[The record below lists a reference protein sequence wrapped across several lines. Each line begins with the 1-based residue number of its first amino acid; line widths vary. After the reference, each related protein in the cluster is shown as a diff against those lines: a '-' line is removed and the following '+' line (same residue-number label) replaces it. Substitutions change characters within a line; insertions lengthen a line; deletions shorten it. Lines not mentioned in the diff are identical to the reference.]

1 MKIALIMGAL
11 LIATIASSA
20 WYIDR
25 LQDNI
30 GTLKGNQ
37 LVLETKIQEQ
47 NEAIETALNNQ
58 KKAQT
63 LMASL
68 EKEKQ
73 EAMRNVNKL
82 RKTFAKHDL
91 DELTLAKPSTTDTH
105 KLVHGRSA
113 HVDENG
119 NGNVL
124 SFMGFHADS
133 VSAITRI
140 QIIPASGNISR
151 GNFTLFGVANS

>member
-1 MKIALIMGAL
+1 MGVL
-11 LIATIASSA
+11 LLSTVAGSA
-20 WYIDR
+20 FWVNS
-25 LQDNI
+25 LQSQI
-30 GTLKGNQ
+30 GELKGNQ
-37 LVLETKIQEQ
+37 MILEAKIQEQ

-91 DELTLAKPSTTDTH
+91 DELTLAKPELMQGKINRASKRVLENLEKLTDPNQF
-105 KLVHGRSA
+105 
-113 HVDENG
+113 DEE
-119 NGNVL
+119 
-124 SFMGFHADS
+124 
-133 VSAITRI
+133 VSNNT
-140 QIIPASGNISR
+140 
-151 GNFTLFGVANS
+151 

>member
-1 MKIALIMGAL
+1 MGGL
-11 LIATIASSA
+11 LLATVAGSA
-20 WYIDR
+20 FWVNS
-25 LQDNI
+25 LQSQI

-37 LVLETKIQEQ
+37 MILEAKIQEQ

-68 EKEKQ
+68 EKDKQ

-91 DELTLAKPSTTDTH
+91 DELTLAKPELMQGKINRATKRVLENLEKLTDPNQF
-105 KLVHGRSA
+105 
-113 HVDENG
+113 DEE
-119 NGNVL
+119 
-124 SFMGFHADS
+124 DS
-133 VSAITRI
+133 VNT
-140 QIIPASGNISR
+140 
-151 GNFTLFGVANS
+151 

>member
-1 MKIALIMGAL
+1 MGGL
-11 LIATIASSA
+11 LLATVAGSA
-20 WYIDR
+20 FWVNS
-25 LQDNI
+25 LQSQI

-37 LVLETKIQEQ
+37 MILEAKIQEQ

-91 DELTLAKPSTTDTH
+91 DELTLAKPELMQGKINRASKRVLENLEKLTDPNQF
-105 KLVHGRSA
+105 
-113 HVDENG
+113 DEKDN
-119 NGNVL
+119 
-124 SFMGFHADS
+124 
-133 VSAITRI
+133 T
-140 QIIPASGNISR
+140 
-151 GNFTLFGVANS
+151 NS

>member
-11 LIATIASSA
+11 LLATVAGSA
-20 WYIDR
+20 FWVNS
-25 LQDNI
+25 LQSQI

-37 LVLETKIQEQ
+37 MILEAKIQEQ

-68 EKEKQ
+68 EKDKQ

-91 DELTLAKPSTTDTH
+91 DELTLAKPELMQGKINKATKRVLENLEKLTDPDQF
-105 KLVHGRSA
+105 
-113 HVDENG
+113 DEE
-119 NGNVL
+119 
-124 SFMGFHADS
+124 DS
-133 VSAITRI
+133 VNT
-140 QIIPASGNISR
+140 
-151 GNFTLFGVANS
+151 

>member
-1 MKIALIMGAL
+1 MKLALILGFL
-11 LIATIASSA
+11 LLSTVAGSA

-25 LQDNI
+25 LQDDI

-37 LVLETKIQEQ
+37 LILEAKIQEQ
-47 NEAIETALNNQ
+47 NDAIETALNNQ

-68 EKEKQ
+68 EKDKQ

-91 DELTLAKPSTTDTH
+91 DELTLAKPELMHGKINKATKRVLENLEKLTDPDQF
-105 KLVHGRSA
+105 
-113 HVDENG
+113 DEE
-119 NGNVL
+119 V
-124 SFMGFHADS
+124 S
-133 VSAITRI
+133 VNT
-140 QIIPASGNISR
+140 
-151 GNFTLFGVANS
+151 

>member
-1 MKIALIMGAL
+1 MGVL
-11 LIATIASSA
+11 LLSTVAGSA
-20 WYIDR
+20 FWVNS
-25 LQDNI
+25 LQSQI

-37 LVLETKIQEQ
+37 LVLEAKVQEQ

-91 DELTLAKPSTTDTH
+91 DELTLAKPELMQGKINRASKRVLENLEKLTDPNQFDEEVSDTT
-105 KLVHGRSA
+105 
-113 HVDENG
+113 
-119 NGNVL
+119 
-124 SFMGFHADS
+124 
-133 VSAITRI
+133 
-140 QIIPASGNISR
+140 
-151 GNFTLFGVANS
+151 